1 MTSRISRIKRL
12 AGPWVCRA
20 TFLGLGLL
28 LVACATRYDIRSQ
41 AALNAN
47 LTSYRTYAFMAKP
60 GTDKDGYKSLTTQ
73 SLERAVNREM
83 YARGYT
89 PAAVGTEPDLVINF
103 HFKEKDKVQGDGP
116 GFGYGWGVGYGRRWG
131 YGYGAGLD
139 DYYNGVQT
147 VTEGSLMIDL
157 IDRVRNEVVWSGT
170 AVGEV
175 TKNALDHPD
184 ETIDRSVAEIFAR
197 YPIKAR

>member
-1 MTSRISRIKRL
+1 MTTRNARTITRL
-12 AGPWVCRA
+12 VVLIGS
-20 TFLGLGLL
+20 GLL
-28 LVACATRYDIRSQ
+28 LGSCATRYDIRSQ

-47 LTSYRTYAFMAKP
+47 LASYHTYAFMAKP

-103 HFKEKDKVQGDGP
+103 NIKEKDKVQSDGP
-116 GFGYGWGVGYGRRWG
+116 GFGYGWGAGYGPRWG
-131 YGYGAGLD
+131 YAYGLGLD

-147 VTEGSLMIDL
+147 VTEGSLLIDL
-157 IDRVRNEVVWSGT
+157 VDRARNEVVWSGT
-170 AVGEV
+170 AVGQI
-175 TKNALDHPD
+175 TKKSLDHPD
-184 ETIDRSVAEIFAR
+184 ETIDKAVSEIFAR